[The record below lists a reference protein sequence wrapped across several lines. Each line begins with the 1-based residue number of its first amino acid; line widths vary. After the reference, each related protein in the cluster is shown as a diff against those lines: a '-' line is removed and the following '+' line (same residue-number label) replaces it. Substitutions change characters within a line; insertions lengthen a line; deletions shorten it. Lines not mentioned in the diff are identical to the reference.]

1 MNVDASTRS
10 PAREPTVFT
19 VGASNI
25 SDARASFSNWGAVV
39 DIFAPG
45 VDVESVGIAS
55 NSDSEV
61 LSGTSM
67 GKSEK
72 IKKQPLPYSIW
83 RVHS

>member
-39 DIFAPG
+39 NIFAPG
-45 VDVESVGIAS
+45 QDIISLGIANPS
-55 NSDSEV
+55 VRASRPS
-61 LSGTSM
+61 
-67 GKSEK
+67 
-72 IKKQPLPYSIW
+72 
-83 RVHS
+83 